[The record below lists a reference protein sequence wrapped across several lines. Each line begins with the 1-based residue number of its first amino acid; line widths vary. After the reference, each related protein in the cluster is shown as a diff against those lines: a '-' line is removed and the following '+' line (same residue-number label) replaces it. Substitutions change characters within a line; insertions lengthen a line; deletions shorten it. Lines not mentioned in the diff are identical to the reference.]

1 MSSEDNLDPVLKKHL
16 GRVEAPANL
25 WNHVRGHVAIRRTW
39 VSWGAWATVAAA
51 LVVSAGGWTLLQQLR
66 TPQSMEAQA
75 VAALNQG
82 ARDLGLQ
89 TESAGEVRNWVK
101 KSSGID
107 IPLPP
112 KHTAMVRI
120 IGASITTDR
129 NPIAQVSY
137 QVGEYRAALLVT
149 KDPTGKTT
157 YPHHE
162 ARDSDPYETARVS
175 SWSMKGQSYTL
186 AWSAPGEA
194 RVACLLCHGTEPAV
208 GVSPNLMN

>member
-1 MSSEDNLDPVLKKHL
+1 MSSENNLDPVLEKHL

-25 WNHVRGHVAIRRTW
+25 WSHVRQPAAVRPTS
-39 VSWGAWATVAAA
+39 VSWSAWVTVAATLA
-51 LVVSAGGWTLLQQLR
+51 ITAGGWTLWQQMR
-66 TPQSMEAQA
+66 TPQSVEAKA
-75 VAALNQG
+75 VAALSQG
-82 ARDLGLQ
+82 PEDLGLHS
-89 TESAGEVRNWVK
+89 ENAGDVRNWVRTN
-101 KSSGID
+101 SGID

-112 KHTAMVRI
+112 KHSAMVRI
-120 IGASITTDR
+120 IGASVTEDT

-137 QVGEYRAALLVT
+137 EVGEYRAALLVT

-162 ARDSDPYETARVS
+162 ARDSDPYQTARVS